1 MHASPMYALS
11 LCVNESVAV
20 SWHNINYPIK
30 IEWVINCPSLPALI
44 TLAER
49 AIWEGQKERQGRK
62 TGQRRKTKTKWD
74 TCLALCIYTYMRVCM
89 SMCVCW
95 ESETEAERRRRPHWR
110 ETHVVLTWGP
120 QRLGPQRKVGLL
132 KRRGEETRGERNE
145 SVVVY
150 LDMLHSVFNAR
161 ITIKMLRLISYV
173 YKTAR
178 QGCTSAQVMRTEAEN
193 RSGSQNVWSL
203 VGRSI
208 NE

>member
-1 MHASPMYALS
+1 MEGDSCGSHSGPPEAWSSEKSRLT
-11 LCVNESVAV
+11 E
-20 SWHNINYPIK
+20 
-30 IEWVINCPSLPALI
+30 E
-44 TLAER
+44 ER
-49 AIWEGQKERQGRK
+49 GGDE
-62 TGQRRKTKTKWD
+62 
-74 TCLALCIYTYMRVCM
+74 
-89 SMCVCW
+89 
-95 ESETEAERRRRPHWR
+95 
-110 ETHVVLTWGP
+110 
-120 QRLGPQRKVGLL
+120 
-132 KRRGEETRGERNE
+132 RRGERDE